1 MQNER
6 LERRK
11 EFIINT
17 LYIALVAVL
26 IFLCF
31 KYVAKWL
38 IPFIVGF
45 VIAVSVNAPVKAICK
60 KVRINQKF
68 CAVVFLLIEY
78 AILVLIIWSV
88 GAKIFSSIR
97 DLVSNLPAYYDES
110 IAPLLTNL
118 NETVNW
124 LTSSISPEV
133 MSQIYT
139 MLESVVDNLR
149 DFIINISAT
158 MGKSLANTTAK
169 LPFFLISFVFTILA
183 SVFISIDY
191 ASISNFIKKQLPP
204 RIAAFADDAK
214 EHLGKT
220 VVRYLRA
227 YLIIWVLT
235 FTELSVGLSILK
247 VKNAIGLAAIIAFA
261 DIFPILGTG
270 GILLPWA
277 VFSLISQNYFLGI
290 GLIVLYL
297 VILMVRNFS
306 EPKIV
311 GDQLGLR
318 PVVSLLAIYLGY
330 LWMGFFG
337 MILLPILTTI
347 LIGLHKNGKIKL
359 WKD

>member
-17 LYIALVAVL
+17 LYIALIAVL
-26 IFLCF
+26 VFLCF

-60 KVRINQKF
+60 KIKINQKF

-124 LTSSISPEV
+124 FTSKVSPEV
-133 MSQIYT
+133 LNQIYS

-169 LPFFLISFVFTILA
+169 LPFFFISLVFTILA

-191 ASISNFIKKQLPP
+191 PSISSFIKKQLPP
-204 RIAAFADDAK
+204 KIALFADDAK

-290 GLIVLYL
+290 GLIVLYI
-297 VILMVRNFS
+297 VILVVRNFS

-311 GDQLGLR
+311 GDQLGLK

-347 LIGLHKNGKIKL
+347 LIGLHKKGKIKL